1 LKNRGTILF
10 FVFLMF
16 LSLAIP
22 ASFKVKD
29 KATNYFAEREKE
41 KQKEKERQLQLE
53 EEKKQF
59 AARKRTIDE
68 TIATMEQVADQIL
81 SNKDENGNLIQDVD
95 VQLKDPWGSNFI
107 VVFPNEKQVTVKSLS
122 FDKVESADDLSFN
135 KEIKEE
141 KPGFVRSLINKFK

>member
-1 LKNRGTILF
+1 
-10 FVFLMF
+10 MF

-29 KATNYFAEREKE
+29 KATNYFAELEKE

-59 AARKRTIDE
+59 AARKKIIDE
-68 TIATMEQVADQIL
+68 TISTMEQVADQIL
-81 SNKDENGNLIQDVD
+81 LNKDENGNLIQDV
-95 VQLKDPWGSNFI
+95 VVGLKDSWGSDFI
-107 VVFPNEKQVTVKSLS
+107 VVFPNEKQVTIKSLG

-135 KEIKEE
+135 KEVAEE
-141 KPGFVRSLINKFK
+141 KPGFVKSLINKFK